1 MAWMLVVKSEDVVF
15 VRALSTAGWLFLR
28 IELLATNIIPAVTSV
43 KIISLRKN
51 NWFLLE
57 ERVGILVGLLIEIEF
72 GVIWISVHGFIIA
85 HAISFYLERL
95 VWA

>member
-1 MAWMLVVKSEDVVF
+1 MAWMFVVKSEDVVF
-15 VRALSTAGWLFLR
+15 VGALSTAGWLFLR

-57 ERVGILVGLLIEIEF
+57 ECFDILVGLLIEVEF
-72 GVIWISVHGFIIA
+72 GVIWICVHGFIIA
-85 HAISFYLERL
+85 HYFGSER
-95 VWA
+95 ARRM